1 MKERHRGEPRE
12 MRFKTKKMGVNQHAD
27 TEEILRKKWAGTKV
41 IPSKGQPEEG
51 EIKDSHG
58 VWS

>member
-27 TEEILRKKWAGTKV
+27 TEEILRKKWAGTK
-41 IPSKGQPEEG
+41 EEVTNHV
-51 EIKDSHG
+51 EDIE
-58 VWS
+58 